1 MRKLKL
7 DLDDLTVTSFDV
19 VTEAEETRG
28 TVEARAVPTRNTNCA
43 TCASVCD
50 TCATFCLPYC

>member
-19 VTEAEETRG
+19 RADEGTDRG
-28 TVEARAVPTRNTNCA
+28 TVEARGVPTRNTNCA

-50 TCATFCLPYC
+50 TCATNCLPYC